1 MRGWVRR
8 SVAMAGAIALASSV
22 PLVPVVPIVGQSMIG
37 GVVPSASAAPAGFVD
52 EAVGTVAEATT
63 VQYLFGGRTAVLGQ
77 SGSVRLIRSG
87 ELLATPA
94 LTLAG
99 VCTTGFED
107 GLSGIAGQQV
117 TGDRG
122 WVFVYYTRVAPG
134 ANARNCVNRVSRFAI
149 AGDVIDPASEVVL
162 LDHLDAA
169 GGMHYGGDLEIG
181 VDGMLWVAVG
191 DGGTDPRGD
200 SGSDTGPIG
209 ANDAPQD
216 LSLLNGKI
224 LRIDPSTGEAAP
236 GNPYTGAGTASCR
249 VRGNTAAT
257 PTTTCQ
263 EIWASGFRNPF
274 RFAFDPNADAADG
287 VRAFVHDVGQQGYE
301 EVNDLVI
308 GGNYGWPV
316 REGPC
321 AQGTAPPCA
330 RDARF
335 VDPLTSY
342 GAESGSYVTGG
353 AFVPTAAWPDQ
364 FDGAY
369 VFVDGGSG
377 SFWVRSPTGALDY
390 GAPFHTSTGVVDIAF
405 VPQGDGLWLYTV
417 EFISGEVRRI
427 GLRTQALPTSSEPV
441 RYAPLATAQR
451 AFDSRRAA
459 DGGVPLAGN
468 TTRTVDLGVDGATTR
483 AVLVNLT
490 YVEPRRDGFLVAWAA
505 GRSRPPTSN
514 VNARSGGVAAN
525 AAVVPVDAA
534 GRIDVLTNVD
544 AHVVID
550 LLGRFEAAPGP
561 VAAGRIV
568 PITPSRLA
576 DTRVAPASGPGA
588 AYSRRTAPPVDVV
601 NVPALGRGGVPTAG
615 VSAVVLTVTA
625 VADAAAGGAGGSS
638 LGGGWVAASPGGA
651 PLPPISTTNTDPGR
665 DVRANLVIVPVG
677 ADGSID
683 LHLFGVPDVIAD
695 VTGYVTDATAVA
707 STFGRLRVFTTAF
720 REVDTRDRV
729 PFERYDR
736 ADQRSLEPLSVPSN
750 AAGVLQ
756 NVTVVDNA
764 GPGFVTAFGAD
775 LGPLTSSV
783 NASAAGQVRAAGAL
797 TATGPGGRLGYYAP
811 MATDLVV
818 DVTGWIEG

>member
-1 MRGWVRR
+1 
-8 SVAMAGAIALASSV
+8 MAGAAALASTV
-22 PLVPVVPIVGQSMIG
+22 PLVPVVPQAVPG
-37 GVVPSASAAPAGFVD
+37 GVRSASAAPAGFVD

-63 VQYLFGGRTAVLGQ
+63 VQYLFGGLTAVLGQ
-77 SGSVRLIRSG
+77 SGTVRLIRGG

-94 LTLAG
+94 LTLTG

-107 GLSGIAGQQV
+107 GLSGIAGQQLW
-117 TGDRG
+117 GDLG
-122 WVFVYYTRVAPG
+122 WVFVYSTRVAPG
-134 ANARNCVNRVSRFAI
+134 ANARNCVNRVSRFSI
-149 AGDVIDPASEVVL
+149 NGDVIDPASEVVL
-162 LDHLDAA
+162 LDQLDAA

-181 VDGMLWVAVG
+181 ADGMLWVAVG

-224 LRIDPSTGEAAP
+224 LRVDPSTGAPAP
-236 GNPYTGAGTASCR
+236 GNPYTGPGTASCR

-263 EIWASGFRNPF
+263 EIWASGFRNPY
-274 RFAFDPNADAADG
+274 RFAFDPDADG

-321 AQGTAPPCA
+321 AQGIAPPCA

-335 VDPLTSY
+335 LDPLTSY
-342 GAESGSYVTGG
+342 GAESGSYITGG
-353 AFVPTAAWPDQ
+353 AFVPSSAWPDA

-377 SFWVRSPTGALDY
+377 SFWTRSPAGVVDY
-390 GAPFHTSTGVVDIAF
+390 AAPFHTSAGVVDIAF
-405 VPQGDGLWLYTV
+405 VPQADGLWLYTV

-427 GLRTQALPTSSEPV
+427 GLRDQALPTSSEPL
-441 RYAPLATAQR
+441 RYAPLTAAR
-451 AFDSRRAA
+451 RVFDSRLAA
-459 DGGVPLAGN
+459 AGAVPITGN
-468 TTRTVDLGVDGATTR
+468 TVRTVDLGIDGADLATTR

-490 YVEPRRDGFLVAWAA
+490 YVEPRQDGFLVAWAA
-505 GRSRPPTSN
+505 GGARPATSN
-514 VNARSGGVAAN
+514 VNARRGEVAAN
-525 AAVVPVDAA
+525 AAVVPIDAS
-534 GRIDVLTNVD
+534 GRIDVLTNAD
-544 AHVVID
+544 AHVVVD

-561 VAAGRIV
+561 VSAGRIV
-568 PITPSRLA
+568 PVAPSRLA
-576 DTRVAPASGPGA
+576 DSRFPPGPGE
-588 AYSRRTAPPVDVV
+588 AYTRRAAPPVDVV
-601 NVPALGRGGVPTAG
+601 NVPALGRGGVPASG

-625 VADAAAGGAGGSS
+625 VADATAGGGAF
-638 LGGGWVAASPGGA
+638 GGGWVAASPGGA
-651 PLPPISTTNTDPGR
+651 PLPPISTTNTDPGS

-677 ADGSID
+677 PDGSVD
-683 LHLFGVPDVIAD
+683 LHLFGVPHVIAD
-695 VTGYVTDATAVA
+695 VTGYVTDATAPAVTA
-707 STFGRLRVFTTAF
+707 GRLRVFTSAF
-720 REVDTRDRV
+720 REVDTRERV
-729 PFERYDR
+729 PFERYERHDR
-736 ADQRSLEPLSVPSN
+736 RVLEPLSIPTG

-756 NVTVVDNA
+756 NLTIVDNG
-764 GPGFVTAFGAD
+764 GPGFVTAFGTSV
-775 LGPLTSSV
+775 GSLTSSV
-783 NASAAGQVRAAGAL
+783 NASAAGQVRAAGVL
-797 TATGPGGRLGYYAP
+797 TALGSDGRLRYDAP

>member
-1 MRGWVRR
+1 
-8 SVAMAGAIALASSV
+8 MAGAVAVVSSV
-22 PLVPVVPIVGQSMIG
+22 PLVPITPIGVG
-37 GVVPSASAAPAGFVD
+37 VPSASAAPAGFVD

-77 SGSVRLIRSG
+77 SGTVRLIRGG

-107 GLSGIAGQQV
+107 GMSGIAGQQV
-117 TGDRG
+117 TGDLG

-134 ANARNCVNRVSRFAI
+134 ANARNCVNRVSRFEI
-149 AGDVIDPASEVVL
+149 SGDVIDPASEVVL

-181 VDGMLWVAVG
+181 LDGMLWVAVG

-224 LRIDPSTGEAAP
+224 LRVDPSTGGPAP

-263 EIWASGFRNPF
+263 EIWASGFRNPY
-274 RFAFDPNADAADG
+274 RFAFDPNADPAGG

-321 AQGTAPPCA
+321 AQGSAPPCA

-335 VDPLTSY
+335 LDPLTSY
-342 GAESGSYVTGG
+342 GAESGSYITGG
-353 AFVPTAAWPDQ
+353 AFVPTTAWPDP

-369 VFVDGGSG
+369 VFADGGSG
-377 SFWVRSPTGALDY
+377 SFWVRSPTGTVDY
-390 GAPFHTSTGVVDIAF
+390 GAPFHTSAGVVDIAF
-405 VPQGDGLWLYTV
+405 VPQADGLWLYTV

-427 GLRTQALPTSSEPV
+427 GVRSQSQPTSSEPL
-441 RYAPLATAQR
+441 RYAPLTTAR
-451 AFDSRRAA
+451 RVFDSRLAA
-459 DGGVPLAGN
+459 DGGTPLTGN
-468 TTRTVDLGVDGATTR
+468 TVRTVDLGVDGATTR

-505 GRSRPPTSN
+505 GGVRPATSN
-514 VNARSGGVAAN
+514 VNARRGGVSAN
-525 AAVVPVDAA
+525 AAVVPVDAS
-534 GRIDVLTNVD
+534 GRIDVLTNAD

-561 VAAGRIV
+561 VSAGRIV
-568 PITPSRLA
+568 PIAPRRLA
-576 DTRVAPASGPGA
+576 DTRFTPGPGE
-588 AYSRRTAPPVDVV
+588 AYTRRAAPPVDVV
-601 NVPALGRGGVPTAG
+601 NVPALGHGGVPASG

-625 VADAAAGGAGGSS
+625 VADTTAGGTSF
-638 LGGGWVAASPGGA
+638 GGGWVAASPGGA
-651 PLPPISTTNTDPGR
+651 PLPPISTTNTDPGS

-677 ADGSID
+677 ADGSVD

-695 VTGYVTDATAVA
+695 VTGYVTDATAA
-707 STFGRLRVFTTAF
+707 PSTAGRLRVFTTAF

-729 PFERYDR
+729 PFERYER
-736 ADQRSLEPLSVPSN
+736 ADQRVLDPLSVPAN
-750 AAGVLQ
+750 ATGVLQ

-764 GPGFVTAFGAD
+764 GPGFVTAFGAEPRLVD
-775 LGPLTSSV
+775 EFGERQRRRTG
-783 NASAAGQVRAAGAL
+783 ARRRCAHGDRAGRSAR
-797 TATGPGGRLGYYAP
+797 YYAP

>member
-1 MRGWVRR
+1 MSGSRSGRVRR
-8 SVAMAGAIALASSV
+8 SIAVAGAIALTSSV
-22 PLVPVVPIVGQSMIG
+22 PLAPLPTSGR
-37 GVVPSASAAPAGFVD
+37 VVPSVSAAPPGFVD

-63 VQYLFGGRTAVLGQ
+63 VQYLFGGLTAVLGQ
-77 SGSVRLIRSG
+77 SGTVRLIRAG
-87 ELLATPA
+87 DLLATPA

-107 GLSGIAGQQV
+107 GLSGIAGQQLS
-117 TGDRG
+117 GDQG
-122 WVFVYYTRVAPG
+122 WVFLYYTRVAPG

-149 AGDVIDPASEVVL
+149 SGDVIDPASEVVL

-181 VDGMLWVAVG
+181 SDGMLWVAVG

-224 LRIDPSTGEAAP
+224 LRVDPATGGPAP

-274 RFAFDPNADAADG
+274 RFAFDPNADPAGG

-316 REGPC
+316 REGAC

-342 GAESGSYVTGG
+342 GAESGSYITGG
-353 AFVPTAAWPDQ
+353 AFVPTSAWPDA

-377 SFWVRSPTGALDY
+377 SFWVRTPSGTVDY

-405 VPQGDGLWLYTV
+405 VPQADGLWLYTV
-417 EFISGEVRRI
+417 EFVSGEVRRL
-427 GLRTQALPTSSEPV
+427 GLRTQAQPASSDPL
-441 RYAPLATAQR
+441 RYTPLTTAR
-451 AFDSRRAA
+451 RVFDSRLAV
-459 DGGVPLAGN
+459 DGGVPLVGN
-468 TTRTVDLGVDGATTR
+468 ATRTIDLGIDVAERAATR

-490 YVEPRRDGFLVAWAA
+490 YVEPRQDGFLVAWAA
-505 GRSRPPTSN
+505 GGSRPATSN
-514 VNARSGGVAAN
+514 VNARRGGVAAN
-525 AAVVPVDAA
+525 AAVVPVDAS
-534 GRIDVLTNVD
+534 GRIDVLTNTD
-544 AHVVID
+544 AHVVVD

-561 VAAGRIV
+561 VSAGRIV
-568 PITPSRLA
+568 AIAPHRLA
-576 DTRVAPASGPGA
+576 DTRAAPGPGE
-588 AYSRRTAPPVDVV
+588 AYTRRAAPPVDVV
-601 NVPALGRGGVPTAG
+601 NVPALGRGGVPASG

-625 VADAAAGGAGGSS
+625 VADTTAGGATS
-638 LGGGWVAASPGGA
+638 GGGWVAASPGGA
-651 PLPPISTTNTDPGR
+651 PLPPISTTNTDPGS
-665 DVRANLVIVPVG
+665 DVRANLVVVPVG
-677 ADGSID
+677 PDGSVD
-683 LHLFGVPDVIAD
+683 LHLFGVPHVIAD
-695 VTGYVTDATAVA
+695 VTGYVTDATAPA
-707 STFGRLRVFTTAF
+707 STTGRLRVFATAF

-729 PFERYDR
+729 PFEAYER
-736 ADQRSLEPLSVPSN
+736 ADRRVLEPLSVP
-750 AAGVLQ
+750 AGATGVLQ
-756 NVTVVDNA
+756 NVTIVDNRS
-764 GPGFVTAFGAD
+764 PGFVTAFGTS
-775 LGPLTSSV
+775 LGSLTSSV

-797 TATGPGGRLGYYAP
+797 TATGSGGRLGYYAP